1 MRWFAAYAAEL
12 ESTLPAAAASKTSNS
27 TAQELEKHI
36 SIFPESLAI
45 SNSSKCEELDRS
57 ATTIWNLCT
66 RLRRDYE
73 TERPQDMP
81 IVLLL
86 ARVYAFLML
95 DCAHV
100 AGKSTG
106 GNLAR
111 TMKIGLKAGKNCD
124 GTLANTT
131 GARASHIDTSV
142 DAKEYV
148 LAIKVLSRVSAYEGL
163 LQKIMDLSSEERQ
176 ACERLVAEYY
186 VLRTSVVGQ

>member
-1 MRWFAAYAAEL
+1 
-12 ESTLPAAAASKTSNS
+12 
-27 TAQELEKHI
+27 
-36 SIFPESLAI
+36 
-45 SNSSKCEELDRS
+45 
-57 ATTIWNLCT
+57 
-66 RLRRDYE
+66 
-73 TERPQDMP
+73 MP

-124 GTLANTT
+124 GTLPNNTCVQVPH
-131 GARASHIDTSV
+131 ADTPV
-142 DAKEYV
+142 DAKEYL

-163 LQKIMDLSSEERQ
+163 LQKITDMSLEERQ

-186 VLRTSVVGQ
+186 ILRTSVVGKQSQILAELTSN